1 MILTISPLPD
11 ESGWAWF
18 IPLHNGTTSIGVVM
32 NQEAATAQRK
42 AAATKDGAQSL
53 ADFYHFALSLTPNL
67 CKILGDGKLVT
78 DIKSAS
84 DYSYNS
90 AAYAIP
96 YARMV
101 GDAGCFIDPF
111 FSSGVHLALTG
122 GLSAASTICAAI
134 RGHCTEETAA
144 KWHSQKVSE
153 AYSRFLIVVLSAY
166 HQMRKQEGHIL
177 SDLRED
183 NFDRAFDHLRP
194 SRLWDFDFQYW
205 EHFD

>member
-1 MILTISPLPD
+1 MTLTISPLSD

-18 IPLHNGTTSIGVVM
+18 IPLHDGTTSVGVVM
-32 NQEAATAQRK
+32 NQNMAMAQRK
-42 AAATKDGAQSL
+42 AAATKDGAQSPT
-53 ADFYHFALSLTPNL
+53 DFYNFALSLAPNL
-67 CKILGDGKLVT
+67 SKLLGNGKLVT

-90 AAYAIP
+90 SSYAIP
-96 YARMV
+96 YARTV

-134 RGHCTEETAA
+134 KGHCTEELAA
-144 KWHSQKVSE
+144 KWHSQKVAE

-166 HQMRKQEGHIL
+166 HQMRKQEHHIL

-194 SRLWDFDFQYW
+194 SRL
-205 EHFD
+205 